1 MTMTPKRSR
10 RPFTTKCSR
19 EGPLARPCSPRKE
32 KENPGDIWNRLV
44 RADIELLR
52 LLVDDD
58 LADGKGRSLD
68 EWRKRIVNAYR
79 KEFASGVTPKD
90 IKSALGQ
97 FNFLIAMLNNSEQ
110 SARQELGEM
119 LKTIRQELKA

>member
-1 MTMTPKRSR
+1 
-10 RPFTTKCSR
+10 
-19 EGPLARPCSPRKE
+19 LARPCSPRKE